1 MKKYLAVFIA
11 VLGFTSLAAY
21 AEGVLNKKC
30 YRQCI
35 KEINDKEKC
44 TFICTE

>member
-1 MKKYLAVFIA
+1 MNKYLAVFIA
-11 VLGFTSLAAY
+11 VLSLTSLVAY
-21 AEGVLNKKC
+21 AEGTLNKKC
-30 YRQCI
+30 YKQCI